1 VIDGDILD
9 VVIVLGFYIGIKER
23 IGLEGVDTP
32 EIYGVPQ
39 DSEEYRKGIE
49 AQEYAKRRLA
59 ENGNRMIIEIG
70 GENEN
75 G

>member
-39 DSEEYRKGIE
+39 DPERGAYREGS
-49 AQEYAKRRLA
+49 
-59 ENGNRMIIEIG
+59 G
-70 GENEN
+70 GENRRVK
-75 G
+75 